1 MYFYQP
7 EQLFEFLENRLDR
20 KTFFN
25 KSLVKFSQICY
36 FQSAEKI
43 NYQVEVGKTFY
54 FCSDHSL
61 PSRSLNWQK
70 SLEKQANKF
79 SGNNKDWNWP
89 PPGWQKLFLF
99 GHKRRGLR
107 WAGVSWVAEICSS
120 FKEKSV
126 LSPPSLS
133 PVRWTIN
140 NIKYLFVFI
149 ILERFF
155 SDGK

>member
-1 MYFYQP
+1 MFFYQP
-7 EQLFEFLENRLDR
+7 EQLFVFLENRLDR
-20 KTFFN
+20 ETFFH
-25 KSLVKFSQICY
+25 KSFVKFSQICY

-99 GHKRRGLR
+99 GNKRWGLR
-107 WAGVSWVAEICSS
+107 WARLGEWLRFSLQLQRKICSFPS
-120 FKEKSV
+120 FSVPCEKD
-126 LSPPSLS
+126 
-133 PVRWTIN
+133 
-140 NIKYLFVFI
+140 YQ
-149 ILERFF
+149 
-155 SDGK
+155 